1 MFPPTFSLSKWL
13 LWRSFIFGMTREEL
27 LSAKRNDSVPDYA
40 SMIPKCFK
48 AKKKIN
54 KLQNKKIQ
62 QGEMEFGY

>member
-1 MFPPTFSLSKWL
+1 
-13 LWRSFIFGMTREEL
+13 MTREQL
-27 LSAKRNDSVPDYA
+27 ISANRNDSVPDYA

-48 AKKKIN
+48 AKKKK